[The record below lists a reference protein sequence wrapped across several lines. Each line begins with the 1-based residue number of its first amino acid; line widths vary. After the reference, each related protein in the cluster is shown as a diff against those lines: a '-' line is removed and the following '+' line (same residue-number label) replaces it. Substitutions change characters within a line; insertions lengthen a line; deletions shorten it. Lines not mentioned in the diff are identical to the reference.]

1 MVQKQKAQR
10 RLVERDGRYF
20 WPVFLACILGLL
32 RQSSQQRIKLDRG
45 QRFDSLRSIRLLQ
58 FS

>member
-20 WPVFLACILGLL
+20 WTVFWGCILGLL